1 VGKSDKNSGTIV
13 KYNCPFFST
22 LLNFQLAI
30 PTNKGANMKHISL
43 VFFIS
48 LLTALGVPGRAAAQS
63 AKTATVDVKGGI
75 GASFLGSGD
84 VLVGKL
90 EGELT
95 KKWSRFLSNSVA
107 LNFGYGDDKWY
118 SDYSWQRTFTTH
130 LDGNVFLSP
139 FGNHHRYN
147 LKLGTGLSLMYV
159 ADSYPTGDQGFF
171 GGRRPDRRAS
181 LGYSMIVEQEIAVGK
196 RGLFGLKATIQP
208 YLNGDIATSVML
220 KVGRKL

>member
-1 VGKSDKNSGTIV
+1 
-13 KYNCPFFST
+13 
-22 LLNFQLAI
+22 
-30 PTNKGANMKHISL
+30 MKHTL
-43 VFFIS
+43 FVFFVS
-48 LLTALGVPGRAAAQS
+48 LLAALGVSGRAAAQS
-63 AKTATVDVKGGI
+63 ANASTVDVKLGV

-84 VLVGKL
+84 LLVGKL

-95 KKWSRFLSNSVA
+95 KKWNRFLSNSVA
-107 LNFGYGDDKWY
+107 LNFGYGDDNWY
-118 SDYSWQRTFTTH
+118 SDYPWQRTFTTH

-159 ADSYPTGDQGFF
+159 ADSYLVGDRGFQ
-171 GGRRPDRRAS
+171 GRRPDRRAS
-181 LGYSMIVEQEIAVGK
+181 IGYSLIVEQEIAVGE
-196 RGLFGLKATIQP
+196 RGVFGLKTMIQP

>member
-1 VGKSDKNSGTIV
+1 
-13 KYNCPFFST
+13 
-22 LLNFQLAI
+22 
-30 PTNKGANMKHISL
+30 MKHILS

-48 LLTALGVPGRAAAQS
+48 LLVAFGVSGRAAAQS
-63 AKTATVDVKGGI
+63 VKGSTVDVKGGV

-84 VLVGKL
+84 ILIGKL

-95 KKWSRFLSNSVA
+95 KKWNRFLSNSVA
-107 LNFGYGDDKWY
+107 LNVGYGDDKWY
-118 SDYSWQRTFTTH
+118 SDYPWQRTFTAH

-159 ADSYPTGDQGFF
+159 ADGYLTGDQGFP
-171 GGRRPDRRAS
+171 GRRRDRRAS

-196 RGLFGLKATIQP
+196 RGLFGLKTMIQP

>member
-1 VGKSDKNSGTIV
+1 
-13 KYNCPFFST
+13 
-22 LLNFQLAI
+22 
-30 PTNKGANMKHISL
+30 MKHISL

-48 LLTALGVPGRAAAQS
+48 LLVASAAPDRATAQTSNASTIDVKLGV
-63 AKTATVDVKGGI
+63 

-84 VLVGKL
+84 VFVGKL
-90 EGELT
+90 EGEVT
-95 KKWSRFLSNSVA
+95 KKWNRFLSNSVA

-118 SDYSWQRTFTTH
+118 SDYAWLRTFTAH

-147 LKLGTGLSLMYV
+147 LKLGTGLSLLYV
-159 ADSYPTGDQGFF
+159 ADTYPTGDLGFYL
-171 GGRRPDRRAS
+171 GRRHDQRAS

-196 RGLFGLKATIQP
+196 RGLFGLKTMVQP

>member
-1 VGKSDKNSGTIV
+1 MKNIL
-13 KYNCPFFST
+13 P
-22 LLNFQLAI
+22 LLLLCLAAI
-30 PTNKGANMKHISL
+30 
-43 VFFIS
+43 
-48 LLTALGVPGRAAAQS
+48 LGVPGRAAAQS
-63 AKTATVDVKGGI
+63 VKTSTVDVKVGL

-84 VLVGKL
+84 LLVGKL

-95 KKWSRFLSNSVA
+95 KKWNRFLSNSVA
-107 LNFGYGDDKWY
+107 LNLGYGDDEWY
-118 SDYSWQRTFTTH
+118 SDYPWQRTFTTH

-159 ADSYPTGDQGFF
+159 ADSYLAGDQGFL
-171 GGRRPDRRAS
+171 GRRPDRRAS
-181 LGYSMIVEQEIAVGK
+181 LGYSLIVEQEIAVGK
-196 RGLFGLKATIQP
+196 RGLFGLKTMIQP